1 MMRKKGG
8 PLRHFEG
15 WEAGVVA
22 VVIALLG
29 TLLAVPL
36 PVVPR
41 DVPLPLVDGKAL
53 SLTLDRE
60 KSQAASMAKA
70 LEQDRDD
77 GASGTGGLF
86 DLRAFGQ
93 DFRAYGTAEASGD
106 TYAVVRARQKLLE
119 AGVRARR
126 LGDDKLVA
134 LRAYQEQLF
143 RAELRQWED
152 GASSLPELA
161 GLGGGFLALARQ
173 SGWLLGR
180 TIGMD
185 DRVRGIL
192 FKRRWNQVT
201 GLSGSEY
208 AISLDEE
215 RLFYAFLL
223 THPYVE
229 GRQGLDA
236 KEACRLA
243 DQWRLRK
250 IDELARLDLSYPY
263 TLARGVLLYR
273 LARYPD
279 AAQAFRDYLAGA
291 EDGRYWL
298 RARNYLAV
306 ASARAVEE
314 P

>member
-29 TLLAVPL
+29 TVLAVPL
-36 PVVPR
+36 PVAPR
-41 DVPLPLVDGKAL
+41 DVPLPLIDGKAL
-53 SLTLDRE
+53 SLTLERE
-60 KSQAASMAKA
+60 TSQAASIARA
-70 LEQDRDD
+70 LEQDRA
-77 GASGTGGLF
+77 GASGSNGLF
-86 DLRAFGQ
+86 DLRAFGEE
-93 DFRAYGTAEASGD
+93 FRAYGTAEVSGD
-106 TYAVVRARQKLLE
+106 TYAVVRVRRKLLE
-119 AGVRARR
+119 AVTRARD

-134 LRAYQEQLF
+134 LRAYQQQLF
-143 RAELRQWED
+143 LAELRQWEN
-152 GASSLPELA
+152 GASSSPDLA

-173 SGWLLGR
+173 SGWLVGR
-180 TIGMD
+180 TIDMD

-201 GLSGSEY
+201 GLSGSDY
-208 AISLDEE
+208 AMSLDEQ
-215 RLFYAFLL
+215 RMLHAFLL

-250 IDELARLDLSYPY
+250 IDELARLDPSYPY
-263 TLARGVLLYR
+263 MLARGVLFYR
-273 LARYPD
+273 LGRYPD

-291 EDGRYWL
+291 EDGRYWI
-298 RARNYLAV
+298 RARNYLAM
-306 ASARAVEE
+306 AGARAKEE

>member
-36 PVVPR
+36 PVAPR

-53 SLTLDRE
+53 SLTLERE
-60 KSQAASMAKA
+60 KSQAASIARA
-70 LEQDRDD
+70 LEQDRA
-77 GASGTGGLF
+77 GASGTSGLF
-86 DLRAFGQ
+86 DLRAFGEE
-93 DFRAYGTAEASGD
+93 FRAYGTAEESGD
-106 TYAVVRARQKLLE
+106 TYAVVRVRRKLLE
-119 AGVRARR
+119 AVARARG

-134 LRAYQEQLF
+134 LRAYQQQLF
-143 RAELRQWED
+143 LAELRHWED
-152 GASSLPELA
+152 GASSSPELT

-173 SGWLLGR
+173 SGWLDGR
-180 TIGMD
+180 TIDMD

-208 AISLDEE
+208 AISLDEQ
-215 RLFYAFLL
+215 RTLHAFLL

-236 KEACRLA
+236 KETCRLA

-250 IDELARLDLSYPY
+250 IDELARLDPSYPY
-263 TLARGVLLYR
+263 MLARGVLFYR
-273 LARYPD
+273 LGRYPD

-291 EDGRYWL
+291 EDGRYWV
-298 RARNYLAV
+298 RARNYLAM
-306 ASARAVEE
+306 AGARAIVE

>member
-1 MMRKKGG
+1 
-8 PLRHFEG
+8 
-15 WEAGVVA
+15 
-22 VVIALLG
+22 
-29 TLLAVPL
+29 
-36 PVVPR
+36 
-41 DVPLPLVDGKAL
+41 
-53 SLTLDRE
+53 
-60 KSQAASMAKA
+60 
-70 LEQDRDD
+70 
-77 GASGTGGLF
+77 
-86 DLRAFGQ
+86 
-93 DFRAYGTAEASGD
+93 
-106 TYAVVRARQKLLE
+106 
-119 AGVRARR
+119 
-126 LGDDKLVA
+126 
-134 LRAYQEQLF
+134 
-143 RAELRQWED
+143 
-152 GASSLPELA
+152 
-161 GLGGGFLALARQ
+161 
-173 SGWLLGR
+173 
-180 TIGMD
+180 
-185 DRVRGIL
+185 
-192 FKRRWNQVT
+192 VT